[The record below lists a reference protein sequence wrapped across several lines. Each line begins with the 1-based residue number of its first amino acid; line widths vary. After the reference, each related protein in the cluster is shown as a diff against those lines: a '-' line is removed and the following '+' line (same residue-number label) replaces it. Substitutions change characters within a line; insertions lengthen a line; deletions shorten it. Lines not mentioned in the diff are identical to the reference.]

1 MNRQHNN
8 CRPTWACSASP
19 ASRAGTGSLR
29 EGEQLGLARARS
41 RRRFPFGRGCQRSA
55 SRGSQH
61 DEGGPRRGR
70 APEQRT
76 PADEPCHTP
85 CEEGKESGRGSRLT
99 ASARRTRG
107 LLPTLPVVRLALE
120 MRDCHD
126 HDFGSSEMVN
136 DLVREGPHQHPPGR
150 STGANSRAD
159 LRAFCNQR
167 HRGGDSVEELD
178 SKSASTLLVPV
189 NRFGELFRGR
199 LDTAELTRHRPRM
212 SLSMRRFTSSQGSSR
227 AVPDSIAATRRWIS
241 VAHAASASG
250 SAGPSRLASISAAS
264 SARASTSSR
273 RASARTASAALVMA
287 VILPCVSP
295 PNKRV
300 NLTVRSVTCPVMA
313 AGRASPARRLRAV
326 LGGGDYASD
335 LTS

>member
-1 MNRQHNN
+1 
-8 CRPTWACSASP
+8 
-19 ASRAGTGSLR
+19 
-29 EGEQLGLARARS
+29 
-41 RRRFPFGRGCQRSA
+41 
-55 SRGSQH
+55 
-61 DEGGPRRGR
+61 
-70 APEQRT
+70 
-76 PADEPCHTP
+76 
-85 CEEGKESGRGSRLT
+85 
-99 ASARRTRG
+99 
-107 LLPTLPVVRLALE
+107 
-120 MRDCHD
+120 
-126 HDFGSSEMVN
+126 MVN
-136 DLVREGPHQHPPGR
+136 DLVRERPHQHPPGR

-167 HRGGDSVEELD
+167 HRGGDSVEELG

-189 NRFGELFRGR
+189 NRFGELFRGG

-287 VILPCVSP
+287 VILPRVSP

-313 AGRASPARRLRAV
+313 AGRASPARRLRAALPAEGTRLPEFAAKV
-326 LGGGDYASD
+326 MVIQGGEDYGHSGTLRHASRQPGFHAMAANARPAIPFCPRRRQRGQSRLGGLRRIGRTNAVPSAPRRAMRVGFTRDGARSRPRPPR
-335 LTS
+335 TAQRRPGSPGGSG

>member
-1 MNRQHNN
+1 M
-8 CRPTWACSASP
+8 A
-19 ASRAGTGSLR
+19 
-29 EGEQLGLARARS
+29 AR
-41 RRRFPFGRGCQRSA
+41 
-55 SRGSQH
+55 
-61 DEGGPRRGR
+61 
-70 APEQRT
+70 T
-76 PADEPCHTP
+76 
-85 CEEGKESGRGSRLT
+85 
-99 ASARRTRG
+99 ARRTMACSRRPSAAADTGVGRTQG
-107 LLPTLPVVRLALE
+107 LLPTLPVVRSALE

-150 STGANSRAD
+150 STGANRRAD

-167 HRGGDSVEELD
+167 HRGGDSVEELG

-189 NRFGELFRGR
+189 NRFGELFRGG
-199 LDTAELTRHRPRM
+199 LDTAELTRHRPRI

-300 NLTVRSVTCPVMA
+300 NLTVRSVTCPAMA
-313 AGRASPARRLRAV
+313 AGRAPARPAGYAQRYVSGKSQELTAEGHRAAARLQPSA
-326 LGGGDYASD
+326 DI
-335 LTS
+335 